1 MYVLSQILYIFLEI
15 EEITKN
21 IYGWVYIGH
30 HDSIFWQ
37 KHQVLGEIFII
48 YLLYISTV
56 HLGTLLYDQFCQLW
70 VIVIAGMIQWVKNG
84 KIVK

>member
-1 MYVLSQILYIFLEI
+1 MYSNCIYYLEKHMYVLSQILYIFLEI

-56 HLGTLLYDQFCQLW
+56 HLLYCTTNF
-70 VIVIAGMIQWVKNG
+70 ANFE
-84 KIVK
+84 